1 MRFLGALGLGA
12 VVAGVGLVYCVR
24 RESLRTGEGYL
35 AALRQFPAQTSSL
48 VDDAR
53 RRGRLAVSEG
63 LQAARMREEQVARR
77 LTAAESSQEST

>member
-24 RESLRTGEGYL
+24 RQSLRSGEGYL
-35 AALRQFPAQTSSL
+35 VALRQLPTQASSL

-63 LQAARMREEQVARR
+63 LQAARMREDQVARR
-77 LTAAESSQEST
+77 LGEARSSQNAT

>member
-12 VVAGVGLVYCVR
+12 VVAGVGLAYCVR
-24 RESLRTGEGYL
+24 RQNLRSGEGYL
-35 AALRQFPAQTSSL
+35 AALRQLPAQASSL

-63 LQAARMREEQVARR
+63 LQAARMREDQVARR
-77 LTAAESSQEST
+77 LGEARSPQDTT